1 MTKSPQQFSHALLL
15 NRKGSLKTIHNTVP
29 TNAYNNNNNFYGTN
43 NNNNFITTTKITTT
57 SNSNTKRLSLFHKT

>member
-29 TNAYNNNNNFYGTN
+29 SNANNNNNNFYGTN